1 MGPQN
6 WVPILGCLLSV
17 KMSVFSLILAIIN
30 VLRVKAIFTNLDKY
44 RKQYEKSHLVQHV
57 HQTFGLPAVVCL
69 SIC

>member
-1 MGPQN
+1 
-6 WVPILGCLLSV
+6 
-17 KMSVFSLILAIIN
+17 MSVFSLILAIIN